1 MVPHRRRANRSTDS
15 RGRSG
20 PATDDFKYARPLPR
34 DMYRAILPTGD
45 IACED
50 YERQDEGVE
59 VYTDEG
65 EMIAF
70 VPYANLVALVDE
82 DVSLAEDERS
92 TM

>member
-1 MVPHRRRANRSTDS
+1 
-15 RGRSG
+15 
-20 PATDDFKYARPLPR
+20 
-34 DMYRAILPTGD
+34 MYRAILPTGD

-50 YERQDEGVE
+50 YDRQEDGVE
-59 VYTDEG
+59 LYTDDG

-82 DVSLAEDERS
+82 ELSLSEDERS

>member
-1 MVPHRRRANRSTDS
+1 
-15 RGRSG
+15 
-20 PATDDFKYARPLPR
+20 
-34 DMYRAILPTGD
+34 MYRAILPTGD

-50 YERQDEGVE
+50 YERGDDGVE

-70 VPYANLVALVDE
+70 IPYANLVALVDE
-82 DVSLAEDERS
+82 DVSLAEEERS